1 MTDRNT
7 TLVAIRP
14 QIETLATENQAEQFQ
29 NQSLRPVLKL
39 QNELILGIIKHQ
51 AIQRKINLDRMD
63 IADKVLKIKQ
73 LLKTESLMRQKLIG
87 LIIGHF
93 TTEEFAFY
101 LSNENETNKRILL
114 LTEERIL
121 SQAGMV

>member
-1 MTDRNT
+1 MTNRNT
-7 TLVAIRP
+7 AILAIRP
-14 QIETLATENQAEQFQ
+14 QIESLAAENQAEQFQ

-51 AIQRKINLDRMD
+51 AIQRKINLDRME

-73 LLKTESLMRQKLIG
+73 LLKTESLMKQKLIG
-87 LIIGHF
+87 LIIGYF

-101 LSNENETNKRILL
+101 LSNENEINKRILL
-114 LTEERIL
+114 LMEERIL
-121 SQAGMV
+121 SQVGTV

>member
-1 MTDRNT
+1 MTNRNT
-7 TLVAIRP
+7 AILAIRP
-14 QIETLATENQAEQFQ
+14 QIESLAAENQAEQFQ

-87 LIIGHF
+87 LIIGYF

-101 LSNENETNKRILL
+101 LSNENEINKRILL
-114 LTEERIL
+114 LMEERIL
-121 SQAGMV
+121 SQVGTV

>member
-1 MTDRNT
+1 MTNRNT
-7 TLVAIRP
+7 ALLAIRP
-14 QIETLATENQAEQFQ
+14 QIESLAAENQAEQFQ

-51 AIQRKINLDRMD
+51 AIQRKINLDRME

-73 LLKTESLMRQKLIG
+73 LLKTESLMKQKLIG
-87 LIIGHF
+87 LIIGYF

-101 LSNENETNKRILL
+101 LSNENEINKRILL
-114 LTEERIL
+114 LMEERIL
-121 SQAGMV
+121 SQVGTV

>member
-1 MTDRNT
+1 MTNRNT
-7 TLVAIRP
+7 AILAIRP
-14 QIETLATENQAEQFQ
+14 QIESLAAENQAEQFQ

-73 LLKTESLMRQKLIG
+73 LLKTESLMKQKLIG
-87 LIIGHF
+87 LIIGYF

-101 LSNENETNKRILL
+101 LSNENEINKRILL
-114 LTEERIL
+114 LMEERIL
-121 SQAGMV
+121 SQVGTV